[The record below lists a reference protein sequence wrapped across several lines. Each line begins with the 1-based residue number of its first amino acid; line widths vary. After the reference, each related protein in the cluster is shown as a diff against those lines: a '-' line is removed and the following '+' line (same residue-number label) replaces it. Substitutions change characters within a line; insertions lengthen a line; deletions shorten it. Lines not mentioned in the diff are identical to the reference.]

1 MLLGSLRRPTWA
13 VRVRHQA
20 IRGCSEARWED
31 ISITD
36 SPVASGRACT
46 LLHKIRIQRWSL

>member
-20 IRGCSEARWED
+20 IRGCSEARWGD
-31 ISITD
+31 ISIAD

-46 LLHKIRIQRWSL
+46 LLHKIRIQR